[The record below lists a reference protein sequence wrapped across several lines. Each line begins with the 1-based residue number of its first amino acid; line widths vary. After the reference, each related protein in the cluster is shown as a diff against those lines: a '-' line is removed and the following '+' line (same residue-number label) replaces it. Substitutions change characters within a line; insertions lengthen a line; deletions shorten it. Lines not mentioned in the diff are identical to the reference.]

1 MIPLVYLLPHIF
13 YRFSFA
19 IFLAV
24 PIADLIAFLVARL
37 SRKKRT
43 KQDNNTTSS
52 LDVGSLTVANI
63 VFSKQMMKLF
73 IDNSEL
79 S

>member
-13 YRFSFA
+13 YRFFFA

-24 PIADLIAFLVARL
+24 PIADIIAFLVARL